1 MVNCDEQKVY
11 RETELSGNKSLIYK
25 GVKRLLDIVA
35 SLIGIIVFSPIM
47 ILIAI
52 LIKLEDRDGKIIFTQ
67 ERQGQYPRTFKMYK
81 FRSMYSD
88 AEERLHELKELN
100 EQTGP
105 VFKIQNDPRVTKV
118 GKIIR
123 KTSLDELPQL
133 FNVLKGEMSLVG
145 PRPAILREVAEY
157 NEYQM
162 QRLVVKPGI
171 TCIWQVSGRN
181 NIGFDEWVELDLEYI
196 EKQCFMLDLILICKT
211 IPALL
216 GDKNAS

>member
-1 MVNCDEQKVY
+1 MVNYEQNVNQRVK
-11 RETELSGNKSLIYK
+11 LSGNRSLFYQ
-25 GVKRLLDIVA
+25 VSKRLLDIVA
-35 SLIGIIVFSPIM
+35 SLVGIVIFLPIM
-47 ILIAI
+47 VIIAI
-52 LIKLEDRDGKIIFTQ
+52 LIKLEDREGKIIFIQ

-88 AEERLHELKELN
+88 AEDRLQELQELN

-105 VFKIQNDPRVTKV
+105 VFKIQNDPRITRV
-118 GKIIR
+118 GKFIR

-133 FNVLKGEMSLVG
+133 FNVLKGDMSLVG

-181 NIGFDEWVELDLEYI
+181 NIGFEEWVELDLEYI
-196 EKQCFMLDLILICKT
+196 RKQSFMLDLILIFKT

>member
-1 MVNCDEQKVY
+1 MNNCDEKKVCQ
-11 RETELSGNKSLIYK
+11 RMKFGGNKSLFYQ
-25 GVKRLLDIVA
+25 VAKRSLDIVA
-35 SLIGIIVFSPIM
+35 SLIGIIVFFPIM
-47 ILIAI
+47 IVIAI
-52 LIKLEDRDGKIIFTQ
+52 LIKLEDREGKIIFIQ

-88 AEERLHELKELN
+88 AEDRLQELQELN

-105 VFKIQNDPRVTKV
+105 VFKIQHDPRITRV
-118 GKIIR
+118 GKFIR

-133 FNVLKGEMSLVG
+133 FNVLKGDMSLVG

-181 NIGFDEWVELDLEYI
+181 NIGFEEWVELDLEYI
-196 EKQCFMLDLILICKT
+196 RKQSFLLDLILIFKT